1 MSGAV
6 WHQRDV
12 TLRARPRG
20 FHLVT
25 DEVAGQVPE
34 LREVAVGLAHVFI
47 RHTSAALTLNENASP
62 DVRRDFATWFDQAV
76 PDGWAPFTHTLE
88 GDDDMAAHVKAALL
102 GPSLSLPVRDG
113 RLALGTW
120 QGIYLCELR
129 DHGGPR
135 SLTVTLHGR
144 GAGA

>member
-1 MSGAV
+1 M
-6 WHQRDV
+6 
-12 TLRARPRG
+12 
-20 FHLVT
+20 
-25 DEVAGQVPE
+25 
-34 LREVAVGLAHVFI
+34 
-47 RHTSAALTLNENASP
+47 
-62 DVRRDFATWFDQAV
+62 RRDFATWFDQAV